1 MDQTG
6 NPYASP
12 LSNLTPPGGGSDTTG
27 PFDPAGRFTRMSWLA
42 WNLVIG
48 LGATLVI
55 MVLMA
60 FGLAAMPSMDPQQP
74 EVPVLMLTGVL
85 IPQLVVIVLAWL
97 LAIRRFHDIDASAW
111 WTLTLLLPI
120 GNLIAF
126 LVLAFKRGDAG
137 PNRFGPPRPTADW
150 ERVLGILY
158 IALIVLGLVG
168 VVAALL
174 IPAILGHQLG
184 LPQG

>member
-1 MDQTG
+1 
-6 NPYASP
+6 
-12 LSNLTPPGGGSDTTG
+12 
-27 PFDPAGRFTRMSWLA
+27 MSMKSL
-42 WNLVIG
+42 
-48 LGATLVI
+48 ATLLLVLVAGLAGAAERTREQTFTYTMLTNDQLPYVI
-55 MVLMA
+55 MAAKAVTRA
-60 FGLAAMPSMDPQQP
+60 PTLAPDALD
-74 EVPVLMLTGVL
+74 VT
-85 IPQLVVIVLAWL
+85 AAL
-97 LAIRRFHDIDASAW
+97 LAERAATRNTSGQDIDASAW